1 MPERRNFI
9 LKNSVDH
16 DKVNEVNQT
25 ILRLQRRAEIKRAI
39 QRGKELI
46 PTGKSLTEE
55 FFEGL
60 NIA

>member
-9 LKNSVDH
+9 SKNSVDH

-39 QRGKELI
+39 QRGEKLI
-46 PTGKSLTEE
+46 STGKSLTEE

-60 NIA
+60 NIV